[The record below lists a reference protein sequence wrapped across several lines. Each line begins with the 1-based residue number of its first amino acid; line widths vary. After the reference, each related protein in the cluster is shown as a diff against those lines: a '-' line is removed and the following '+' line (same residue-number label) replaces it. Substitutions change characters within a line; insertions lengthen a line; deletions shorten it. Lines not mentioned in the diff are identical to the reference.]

1 MTAFPY
7 IPTSRQDLVESLCR
21 SDLFVEKERTQFRQF
36 CGILSTFAHF
46 TGQKD
51 LELMKFAFAELDPND
66 DVYRQNPSAPDNRNV
81 NAELLIK
88 AFDRTLTRANYQ
100 RLGHDAIRA
109 ALNKASITP
118 VQTAVD
124 FYDYE
129 TFAFYYRTS
138 NEIDL
143 KVKKWFRT
151 KTLTVGN
158 YDRMAVLLQ
167 VKDAAYYKHNE
178 GNRDDELI
186 PGKIYLYLYKNIPHH
201 DLELLFPNLK
211 IIMNFKDKLMLA
223 IPAFGAAVPLALKI
237 LPSVGLLVGAISL
250 VVFGMELG
258 GDFSNEDTDK
268 KAVYGLLTALLSITL
283 ALGGFAARQFLKY
296 KSRRLE
302 FLKKVADVLFFKTL
316 DVGRG
321 VLSALVDSAEEEEC
335 KEMILVY
342 YVLPVEHKSMDE
354 AGVAQSCESWLA
366 KHYNATVNFDTAQAL
381 KNLAAI
387 RSGDQDTDIS
397 IVSQTDNG
405 TYTAVDIDVAKRRI
419 DQVWDNAFRF

>member
-1 MTAFPY
+1 
-7 IPTSRQDLVESLCR
+7 
-21 SDLFVEKERTQFRQF
+21 
-36 CGILSTFAHF
+36 
-46 TGQKD
+46 
-51 LELMKFAFAELDPND
+51 
-66 DVYRQNPSAPDNRNV
+66 
-81 NAELLIK
+81 
-88 AFDRTLTRANYQ
+88 
-100 RLGHDAIRA
+100 
-109 ALNKASITP
+109 
-118 VQTAVD
+118 
-124 FYDYE
+124 
-129 TFAFYYRTS
+129 
-138 NEIDL
+138 
-143 KVKKWFRT
+143 
-151 KTLTVGN
+151 
-158 YDRMAVLLQ
+158 
-167 VKDAAYYKHNE
+167 
-178 GNRDDELI
+178 
-186 PGKIYLYLYKNIPHH
+186 
-201 DLELLFPNLK
+201 
-211 IIMNFKDKLMLA
+211 MLA
-223 IPAFGAAVPLALKI
+223 ILALGAAVPLALKI
-237 LPSVGLLVGAISL
+237 LPSVGLLVGAIAL
-250 VVFGMELG
+250 VVFGIELG
-258 GDFSNEDTDK
+258 GDFSNEDTDQ
-268 KAVYGLLTALLSITL
+268 KAVYALLTALLSIAL

-342 YVLPVEHKSMDE
+342 YVLPVEHKPMDE